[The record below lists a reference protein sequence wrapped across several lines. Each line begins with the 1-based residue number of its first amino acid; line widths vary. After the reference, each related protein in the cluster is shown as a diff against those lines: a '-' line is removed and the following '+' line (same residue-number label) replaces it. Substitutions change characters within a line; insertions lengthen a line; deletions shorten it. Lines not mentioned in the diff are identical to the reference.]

1 MAKARKN
8 QLKKQKTP
16 LLSVFK
22 NLARKLTYLLLV
34 LSLIFVIYLIDRSNL
49 LDPKISWEINNQLV
63 ASSNRYESL
72 TNPLIKNKYLVN
84 LNHIKEKVK
93 ESPWVSNAEVQRIFW
108 NQIKVS
114 IQEHDIAMR
123 WGLAGYISSKG
134 VLFKP
139 NLTISSDAP
148 IGLFSESN
156 VLDSYFDF
164 RQYQAILDPVK
175 ISIFKRTSIDELTLE
190 NNIKIILGHQKQNE
204 RLKIFIK
211 SFEQLKK
218 YEKIRTRGIFDM
230 RYPNGF
236 ALSYSPL

>member
-1 MAKARKN
+1 MAKERKN

-72 TNPLIKNKYLVN
+72 INPLINNKYLVN

-93 ESPWVSNAEVQRIFW
+93 ESPWVSNAKVQRIFW

-114 IQEHDIAMR
+114 IQE
-123 WGLAGYISSKG
+123 
-134 VLFKP
+134 
-139 NLTISSDAP
+139 
-148 IGLFSESN
+148 
-156 VLDSYFDF
+156 
-164 RQYQAILDPVK
+164 
-175 ISIFKRTSIDELTLE
+175 
-190 NNIKIILGHQKQNE
+190 
-204 RLKIFIK
+204 
-211 SFEQLKK
+211 
-218 YEKIRTRGIFDM
+218 
-230 RYPNGF
+230 
-236 ALSYSPL
+236 LSLIHI

>member
-72 TNPLIKNKYLVN
+72 INPLINNKYLVN

-93 ESPWVSNAEVQRIFW
+93 E
-108 NQIKVS
+108 
-114 IQEHDIAMR
+114 
-123 WGLAGYISSKG
+123 
-134 VLFKP
+134 
-139 NLTISSDAP
+139 
-148 IGLFSESN
+148 
-156 VLDSYFDF
+156 
-164 RQYQAILDPVK
+164 
-175 ISIFKRTSIDELTLE
+175 KRLP
-190 NNIKIILGHQKQNE
+190 
-204 RLKIFIK
+204 RLKK
-211 SFEQLKK
+211 L
-218 YEKIRTRGIFDM
+218 
-230 RYPNGF
+230 N
-236 ALSYSPL
+236 